1 MGQAYPTRVLVP
13 SVSKQFF
20 WVADG
25 VVRHFLFVSG
35 VARKVDMVAQWSKKQ
50 ENPAEKEFTSNEAVA
65 GCHAHFG

>member
-25 VVRHFLFVSG
+25 LVRHFLFVSG
-35 VARKVDMVAQWSKKQ
+35 AAGKVDMVAQWSKKTRKPSRKRVHQ
-50 ENPAEKEFTSNEAVA
+50 
-65 GCHAHFG
+65 